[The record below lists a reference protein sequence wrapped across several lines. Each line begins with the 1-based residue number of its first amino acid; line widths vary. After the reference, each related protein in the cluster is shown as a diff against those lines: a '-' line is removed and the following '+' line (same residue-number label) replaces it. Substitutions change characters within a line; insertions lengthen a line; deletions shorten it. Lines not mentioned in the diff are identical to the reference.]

1 MLDNIFKPLKINQMV
16 IKNRLVVSGM
26 VTCYAPED
34 HMATEKFIAYH
45 EAKAKGG
52 YGLIITED
60 YLISPESGGFQN
72 LFGLWNDELVAS
84 HRRLT
89 DRVHAAGGKI
99 VCQIYHAGRESKT
112 AFTKTGEIL
121 APSPIKDP
129 TQPET
134 PRELTREEIKDYVVK
149 FAQTAAAAQRAGF
162 DGVEIHGGHGYLLNQ
177 FMSPFSN
184 RRTDEYGGSTTNRM
198 RFPLEVVKAVREAVG
213 PDYPIFYRI
222 SSQEYVEDGLTL
234 EESKIMAIMLEAAGV
249 DCINCS
255 QAVYATRWLITPPSY
270 VPNGFAVNNA
280 AEIKKVVNIP
290 VTTVGRI
297 TDPLMADSILA
308 SCKADMVVMARASL
322 ADPEMPNKA
331 REGRFED
338 IMYCIGCIQGCSGEN
353 GKGNPIRCLVNP
365 RTGMESVYDMGPAA
379 EPKKVAVAGGGV
391 AGCEA
396 AVIAAMRGHS
406 VSLYEA
412 SDRLGGQWNLAC
424 IPPSRGAYSTVVNW
438 QRTQLRKYEAS
449 VHLNTTFTAELALQ
463 ERPDVVIVATGSR
476 PFKPPI
482 KGSDLPHVVFAH
494 DVLRGKVELGENV
507 VVIGGGLVGSETAE
521 HFSCHKPG
529 KYTIIEMMD
538 DIVRDG
544 IANSNLFLKKTLKE
558 NNVDVF
564 TSSTVTE
571 ITEDSVK
578 FNTADG
584 TEHSVKA
591 DTVVMAVGVKADT
604 SLADELQ
611 DLGFKVVLAGDAHDI
626 KNGYRNIREGFE
638 AGYNI

>member
-1 MLDNIFKPLKINQMV
+1 MLDNMFKPLKINQME
-16 IKNRLVVSGM
+16 IKNRFVVSGM
-26 VTCYAPED
+26 VTCYANED
-34 HMATEKFIAYH
+34 HMANEKFIAYH

-60 YLISPESGGFQN
+60 YLISPEAGGFMN

-84 HRRLT
+84 HRKLT

-121 APSPIKDP
+121 APSAIKDP

-134 PRELTREEIKDYVVK
+134 PRELSREEIKSYVVK
-149 FAQTAAAAQRAGF
+149 FAETAAAAKKAGF

-177 FMSPFSN
+177 FMSGFSN
-184 RRTDEYGGSTTNRM
+184 RRSDEYGGSIANRM
-198 RFPLEVVKAVREAVG
+198 RFPLEVVRAVREAVG
-213 PDYPIFYRI
+213 PDYPLLYRM
-222 SSQEYVEDGLTL
+222 SSQEYVEDGITL
-234 EESKIMAIMLEAAGV
+234 EESKVMAVMLEAAGI

-255 QAVYATRWLITPPSY
+255 QAVYATRWFITPPSY

-280 AEIKKVVNIP
+280 EEIKKVVNIP

-297 TDPLMADSILA
+297 TDPLMAESVLA
-308 SCKADMVVMARASL
+308 SGKADMVVMARASL

-331 REGRFED
+331 KEGRFDE

-353 GKGNPIRCLVNP
+353 GQGNPIRCLVNP
-365 RTGMESVYDMGPAA
+365 RTGMESVYDMSPAA
-379 EPKKVAVAGGGV
+379 EPKKVLVAGGGL
-391 AGCEA
+391 AGSEA
-396 AVIAAMRGHS
+396 AVIAAMRGHK

-424 IPPSRGAYSTVVNW
+424 IPPSRGAYSTLVNW
-438 QRTQLRKYEAS
+438 QRGQMRKYGVEL
-449 VHLNTTFTAELALQ
+449 HLNTPLTRELAIK
-463 ERPDVVIVATGSR
+463 ERPDAIIVATGSL

-482 KGSDLPHVVFAH
+482 KGAELPHVVFAH
-494 DVLRGKVELGENV
+494 DALRGRAELGQNV

-521 HFSCHKPG
+521 HFSYHKPG

-544 IANSNLFLKKTLKE
+544 IANSNLFLKKALKE
-558 NNVDVF
+558 NGVDVF

-571 ITEDSVK
+571 ICADSVK
-578 FNTADG
+578 FRTADG
-584 TEHSVKA
+584 TERSVKA
-591 DTVVMAVGVKADT
+591 DTVVMAVGVKADL
-604 SLADELQ
+604 SLYEELKSL
-611 DLGFKVVLAGDAHDI
+611 DCKLVLAGDAHDI